1 MCTCHTVVSG
11 STSVSRLLMF
21 HSHLLCSLS
30 LQNILYQKSFPDEM
44 IDRFMATM
52 GSRYRAGYCLAGS
65 DLDERIPRGFLN
77 HAHLPQSL
85 EAATTRRIQ
94 PSKPSPTNLAR
105 FSTHDHCI
113 KSLDLT
119 WSPRCSLPLRECGQF
134 EEGHEGRRCL
144 PNCFCCDQWFPVAY
158 LCSFVQKKGPFP
170 QPCTCLL
177 VPLNSDIHIYEFWT
191 FNYIIHMS
199 SFPSLVVLLRR
210 ITSAATGEA
219 TSLSIFP

>member
-119 WSPRCSLPLRECGQF
+119 WSPRCSLPLQIYCRSYTM
-134 EEGHEGRRCL
+134 
-144 PNCFCCDQWFPVAY
+144 VY
-158 LCSFVQKKGPFP
+158 LKSSFVFLLSVASIALATPVKRTVDQVKADIADISAKVTSLDSAITAFP
-170 QPCTCLL
+170 LTGG
-177 VPLNSDIHIYEFWT
+177 
-191 FNYIIHMS
+191 
-199 SFPSLVVLLRR
+199 SLV
-210 ITSAATGEA
+210 AALV
-219 TSLSIFP
+219 SR